1 MPVKQLQG
9 STNKIFSYVGT
20 SVLRLNDTGFLIVS
34 FNISEGDRKRERE
47 VSNQLA
53 SGQVKITAE

>member
-9 STNKIFSYVGT
+9 STNKISSHVGT

-53 SGQVKITAE
+53 SGQVKIAAE